1 MPDFAG
7 RGDLWFCVELYGES
21 KHHAFPIVYQV
32 PFDDQLAL
40 FSLSGFDLMSL
51 DVVME
56 PKKEHTEHEENG
68 YRETRETYDDPE
80 TNRRVEEVKIEC
92 IKDDSCQEK

>member
-1 MPDFAG
+1 MVGIRRPKGAAQPTKSTVTTSVL
-7 RGDLWFCVELYGES
+7 RKCE
-21 KHHAFPIVYQV
+21 
-32 PFDDQLAL
+32 
-40 FSLSGFDLMSL
+40 

-68 YRETRETYDDPE
+68 YRETHETYDDPE
-80 TNRRVEEVKIEC
+80 TNTHVEEVKIER